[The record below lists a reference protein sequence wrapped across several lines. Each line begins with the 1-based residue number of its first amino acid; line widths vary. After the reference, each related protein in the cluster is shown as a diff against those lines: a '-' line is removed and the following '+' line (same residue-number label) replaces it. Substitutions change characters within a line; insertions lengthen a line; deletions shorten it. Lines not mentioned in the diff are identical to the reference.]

1 MIYQL
6 CHIKYVTI
14 VTLIASILFFT
25 FNSSMA
31 EVSDP
36 TLQKEAESKTVN
48 LEECIKIAIENNLQ
62 IAAARKGLGTAEADR
77 IKASLLFPSNPKV
90 ISRVGERDGPD
101 GARTTDYMV
110 RLSQEFQVFGQRRK
124 RINVSNKLIERV
136 KFEIS
141 DLERNVIAKV
151 KTNFYEVL
159 TFLEIVKLR
168 EYAENIFERI
178 HSASVER
185 YKAGAIS
192 ALELNSMKIKYGVAR
207 QQLLVANNNYENS
220 LLDMK
225 LILGKPRD
233 EALTIDGKLS
243 YEELKISIDD
253 ILASAYKTRP
263 DLKAAELEKERA
275 SKEISLRKAEI
286 FPNPTLSGF
295 FSREERTD
303 DIVGGFVS
311 ISIPVWDRKQPELKK
326 ARTSKSTA
334 SINISNKRLQIQN
347 DVATAYRT
355 FTAAKQGI
363 AIYTDDIMPQVNEN
377 LKLNEISYK
386 EGKINFVGFLMMQSD
401 LIETQTTYLEALLSY
416 NNAIV
421 NLEAASGVQLKILN

>member
-1 MIYQL
+1 
-6 CHIKYVTI
+6 
-14 VTLIASILFFT
+14 
-25 FNSSMA
+25 
-31 EVSDP
+31 
-36 TLQKEAESKTVN
+36 
-48 LEECIKIAIENNLQ
+48 
-62 IAAARKGLGTAEADR
+62 
-77 IKASLLFPSNPKV
+77 
-90 ISRVGERDGPD
+90 
-101 GARTTDYMV
+101 MV